1 MAENTGLEFDT
12 LDHRILQVLQEWGDI
27 SNVELAHKVHASAP
41 TCLRR
46 VRRLRELGV
55 IDRVVALVNPEVVGE
70 PLSAIVEVSLDRQ
83 GAEAWAEFE
92 AKAESETAIRQC
104 YRVGGGVDY
113 VLVVMVRDMP
123 AYQALVR
130 RFLGAANNVRN
141 VRTLFSVRR
150 SKFETAW
157 WPAGS

>member
-1 MAENTGLEFDT
+1 MEENTNIELDA
-12 LDHRILQVLQEWGDI
+12 LDHRILQVLQESADL
-27 SNVELAHKVHASAP
+27 SNLELARQVHASPP

-55 IDRVVALVNPEVVGE
+55 IERVVALLNPEILGE

-83 GAEAWAEFE
+83 GAEAWLEFE
-92 AKAESETAIRQC
+92 EKANAEAAVRQC

-113 VLVVMVRDMP
+113 VLVVVVRDMP

-150 SKFETAW
+150 SKYETAW
-157 WPAGS
+157 WPPG